1 MIMAVTLEE
10 VPTTCQAQGQAF
22 SMTSR
27 ENTVILTLMLHST
40 YILYSI
46 YTLHRPTTTITL
58 TIYVLPISAHGLC
71 LIKEIIHT
79 SKGL

>member
-1 MIMAVTLEE
+1 METDKMIMVVTLEE

-22 SMTSR
+22 SMTST

-46 YTLHRPTTTITL
+46 YTLHRL
-58 TIYVLPISAHGLC
+58 TIYALPISAHGLC
-71 LIKEIIHT
+71 LIKEMIYA